1 MRDVIW
7 TLIIIWVVYKI
18 VDIFRGVSQKKSY
31 AHGQEQSNQNS
42 QNINTSFPKKDVR
55 TAMQKG
61 AENEGE
67 YVDFE
72 DIK

>member
-1 MRDVIW
+1 MRDIIW

-18 VDIFRGVSQKKSY
+18 IDIFKGVSQKKNY
-31 AHGQEQSNQNS
+31 AYDKNQSNDNS

-55 TAMQKG
+55 TARQKG
-61 AENEGE
+61 AEKEGQ